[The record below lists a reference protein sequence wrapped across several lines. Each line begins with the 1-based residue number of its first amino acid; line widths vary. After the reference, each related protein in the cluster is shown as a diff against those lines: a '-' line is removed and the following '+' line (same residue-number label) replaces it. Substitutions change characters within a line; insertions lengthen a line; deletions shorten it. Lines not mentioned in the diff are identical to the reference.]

1 MHPTVTFPPWLR
13 ALHHR
18 PLRMFFTGQAVSV
31 TGTWMQSL
39 AMGWLVYRVTGSAR
53 MLGTVAFLS
62 QAPAFFLGA
71 WGGSLADRL
80 DRRRMLLTTQVVCC
94 LQASALAA
102 ATFADAVTPPLL
114 LALALLMGLA
124 NAFEI
129 PARHALLSDIAG
141 TDTPNAVAINSSVVN
156 GARVVGPSLGGYVVA
171 LLGERW
177 CFALN
182 ALSYG
187 GVLWALA
194 RLQVPARLVE
204 PSPGGLVH
212 LRDGFRL
219 AFGHPLIRA
228 MLWLVTVT
236 SFCALPYTSLMPV
249 VVRDVMHGDATLLGR
264 LLATAGAGSLLAA
277 LLLLR
282 ARITGM
288 ARRVALGVTLLSAGL
303 LGASASRE
311 VALTQAALFLVGFGF
326 ITAMAG
332 TVTALQGLVAPG
344 YRGRVI
350 GLFTM
355 LFAGVTPFGALL
367 MGALAERWPVQRVLG
382 VGAAVALVASAL
394 FHAALPGLRRRTLEA
409 QPELAELP

>member
-1 MHPTVTFPPWLR
+1 VTFPSWLR
-13 ALHHR
+13 ALNHA
-18 PLRMFFTGQAVSV
+18 PLRWFFAGQAVSV

-53 MLGTVAFLS
+53 LLGTAAFLS

-71 WGGSLADRL
+71 WGGSLADRV
-80 DRRRMLLTTQVVCC
+80 DRRRMLLLTQWVSC
-94 LQASALAA
+94 LQAVGLAA
-102 ATFADAVTPPLL
+102 ATFADAVTPGLL
-114 LALALLMGLA
+114 LGLALVLGLA

-141 TDTPNAVAINSSVVN
+141 ADTPNAVAINSSVVN
-156 GARVVGPSLGGYVVA
+156 GARVVGPSLGAYVVA
-171 LLGERW
+171 LAGERW

-182 ALSYG
+182 ALSYAA
-187 GVLWALA
+187 VLWALFHLRA
-194 RLQVPARLVE
+194 PPRPVAPPQ
-204 PSPGGLVH
+204 GGLGH
-212 LRDGFRL
+212 LRDGVRH

-228 MLWLVTVT
+228 MLWLVTAT
-236 SFCALPYTSLMPV
+236 SFFALPYAALMPV
-249 VVRDVMHGDATLLGR
+249 LVRDVMGGDATLLGR

-282 ARITGM
+282 SRVTGM
-288 ARRVALGVTLLSAGL
+288 ARRVGLGVTVLSVGL
-303 LGASASRE
+303 LGAAASRQVE
-311 VALTQAALFLVGFGF
+311 LTQGALFLVGFGF

-367 MGALAERWPVQRVLG
+367 MGTAVERWPVQGVLAT
-382 VGAAVALVASAL
+382 GATVALLSSAA
-394 FHAALPGLRRRTLEA
+394 FHAALPGLRRRTLEV
-409 QPELAELP
+409 QPGLAELP

>member
-1 MHPTVTFPPWLR
+1 VTFPSWLR
-13 ALHHR
+13 ALNHAQ
-18 PLRMFFTGQAVSV
+18 LRWFFAGQAVSV

-53 MLGTVAFLS
+53 LLGTVAFLS

-71 WGGSLADRL
+71 WGGSLADRV
-80 DRRRMLLTTQVVCC
+80 DRRRMLLATQWVSCA
-94 LQASALAA
+94 QAVALAA
-102 ATFADAVTPPLL
+102 ATFADVVTPGLL
-114 LALALLMGLA
+114 LGLALVSGLA

-171 LLGERW
+171 LAGERW

-182 ALSYG
+182 ALSYA
-187 GVLWALA
+187 GVLWALFHLRVA
-194 RLQVPARLVE
+194 PRPVE
-204 PSPGGLVH
+204 PASQGGLGH
-212 LRDGFRL
+212 LRDGVRHT
-219 AFGHPLIRA
+219 FGHPLIRA
-228 MLWLVTVT
+228 MLFLVSVT
-236 SFCALPYTSLMPV
+236 SFCALPYAALMPV
-249 VVRDVMHGDATLLGR
+249 VVRDVMHGDAPLLGR

-282 ARITGM
+282 ARVAGM
-288 ARRVALGVTLLSAGL
+288 ARRVGLGVTVLSVGL
-303 LGASASRE
+303 LGASLSTE
-311 VALTQAALFLVGFGF
+311 VGLTQGALFLVGFGF

-355 LFAGVTPFGALL
+355 LFAGVTPFGSLL
-367 MGALAERWPVQRVLG
+367 MGMLAERWPVQGVIG
-382 VGAAVALVASAL
+382 VGAAMALLASAL
-394 FHAALPGLRRRTLEA
+394 FHAALPGLRRRTREA
-409 QPELAELP
+409 QPALAEMP